1 MKKLLLSLALVL
13 VLAASTFAATMD
25 RKVYSLTIEN
35 SIIELDFAQG
45 PFGPGEQGIASILV
59 DGVLAYT
66 VGYTFYGDKN
76 MGVFNNGVVFF
87 IVDDSVILASPIATL
102 QETTRASK

>member
-1 MKKLLLSLALVL
+1 MKKLFLSLVLVL
-13 VLAASTFAATMD
+13 VLAISTFAATMD
-25 RKVYSLTIEN
+25 RKVYSLVIEN

-59 DGVLAYT
+59 DGVLVYT

-76 MGVFNNGVVFF
+76 MGVFENGAIFF